1 MRLTRIEAEAA
12 VLDAQRRALAT
23 LRVDGQVLPAL
34 LLFPPPDAPTKNP
47 ARISLAGGVASD
59 RAKDMSM
66 ATVRM
71 FAHAAG
77 VAGAITVMEAWVAK
91 PSPVIAGDMPG
102 LAHILPPSQDPQ
114 RGEAIIVAWEFRCA
128 EAPETKWIGLWQQR
142 FRREGESIMPEHA
155 ETWDGPTF
163 ACEGRFTGLV
173 A

>member
-1 MRLTRIEAEAA
+1 MAGALHRPGARPPAAADCHGGPPRRPRVPREDPQDQRWRGRMRLTRIEAEAA

-23 LRVDGQVLPAL
+23 LLVDGQVLPAL
-34 LLFPPPDAPTKNP
+34 LLVPPPDAPTKNP

-91 PSPVIAGDMPG
+91 PSPGIAGDMPG

-114 RGEAIIVAWEFRCA
+114 RGEAIIVAWEFR
-128 EAPETKWIGLWQQR
+128 
-142 FRREGESIMPEHA
+142 
-155 ETWDGPTF
+155 
-163 ACEGRFTGLV
+163 
-173 A
+173 